1 MSTTYTSGSTTIDKD
16 RISGLAEDL
25 ESHRATRA
33 HRWGDGNS
41 DRRVCCPLTIAG
53 YILETAGGVAS
64 FNMNSY
70 SCTGEFSVT
79 DLNDNAL
86 TLYVHVDDETL
97 WNRVDE
103 GAPDPWESL
112 VEILAAHG
120 ARGEFNR
127 GNDDG
132 GWRVRIEGGVHRERR
147 IDDLYEGDV
156 VTWAGQLQA
165 VDDGLDE
172 IAFADRPEDA
182 VRALALLA
190 RAHHSE
196 FLHSGRIPASRLTE
210 GMDDHAILAEWARL
224 TGCKHRVQPVKL

>member
-156 VTWAGQLQA
+156 VTWRASSRPWTMAWTRSRLRTGRRMPSAPSLCLPARIIRSSSTLGASRRAGL
-165 VDDGLDE
+165 
-172 IAFADRPEDA
+172 P
-182 VRALALLA
+182 RAWMTTP
-190 RAHHSE
+190 
-196 FLHSGRIPASRLTE
+196 FLPSGR
-210 GMDDHAILAEWARL
+210 G
-224 TGCKHRVQPVKL
+224 